1 MELVEQARLSI
12 QLLVLRC
19 FLHWCSTMTHSS
31 DTRSSFYLQRREL
44 LRLGGLSVVG
54 GSLPWMATTRIK
66 ASDDRLPRRT
76 ARQVIFINL
85 EGGMS
90 QLDSLDAKQGPWTPN
105 YFDIQACGNGLML
118 PVGVFPNLSK
128 ILDKVSVIRSMAAWD
143 AVHGRA
149 QYYIQTGH
157 PLNPALSKE
166 VPAIGAVIC
175 HELANDRRTTDSLPA
190 YISMNMSGNQAG
202 LINNGFLSAE
212 FGPLNLSFDKGPPD
226 LAPRKEMAETMQRR
240 WGRLQS
246 LDQGLRQI
254 QPGVDRSFVDYHQYY
269 RGAWNIMNDPR
280 VPDIFSINND
290 DKTRYGE
297 STIGTS
303 LALARNL
310 LRADAGTR
318 FILAS
323 HGGWDHHSDIY
334 KPGTRNHPVLM
345 SELDK
350 AFTSLVLDLAALPS
364 SGDGSKSLLDETLI
378 VCMSE
383 FGRTPGEISA
393 TRAGREHYIHAHCGM
408 FVGGGIVHGGVIGQT
423 DAVGGKITDF
433 GWSPGRPIYME
444 DVACTIYSAMGI
456 DWTKKVEETPSGRAF
471 HYVESASGTSYV
483 DFQPIH
489 ELFA

>member
-1 MELVEQARLSI
+1 
-12 QLLVLRC
+12 
-19 FLHWCSTMTHSS
+19 MTHLSNN
-31 DTRSSFYLQRREL
+31 RSSFYLYRREL
-44 LRLGGLSVVG
+44 LKLGGLSVVG
-54 GSLPWMATTRIK
+54 GSLPWMDSTRVT
-66 ASDDRLPRRT
+66 ASEERLPRNT

-90 QLDSLDAKQGPWTPN
+90 QLDSLDAKQGSWTPD

-118 PVGVFPNLSK
+118 PVGVFPNLAK
-128 ILDKVSVIRSMAAWD
+128 ILDKVSVVRSMAAWD

-166 VPAIGAVIC
+166 VPAIGAVVC
-175 HELANDRRTTDSLPA
+175 HELADERRTTDSLPA
-190 YISMNMSGNQAG
+190 YMSMNMSGNQAG

-240 WGRLQS
+240 WSRLQS
-246 LDQGLRQI
+246 LDQGLRQN
-254 QPGVDRSFVDYHQYY
+254 QPGVDRSFLDYHQYY

-280 VPDIFSINND
+280 VPDIFSLSEE
-290 DKTRYGE
+290 DKTRYGQ

-334 KPGTRNHPVLM
+334 KPGSRNHPVLM

-350 AFTSLVLDLAALPS
+350 AFTSLVLDLDALPGS
-364 SGDGSKSLLDETLI
+364 RDGTKSLLDETLV

-383 FGRTPGEISA
+383 FGRTPGEVSA

-408 FVGGGIVHGGVIGQT
+408 FVGGGIVRGGVVGKT
-423 DAVGGKITDF
+423 DAVGGTITDF

-444 DVACTIYSAMGI
+444 DVACTIYSALGI

-471 HYVESASGTSYV
+471 HFVESASGTDYV
-483 DFQPIH
+483 DFQPIS

>member
-1 MELVEQARLSI
+1 MELVEQARFSF
-12 QLLVLRC
+12 QLLA
-19 FLHWCSTMTHSS
+19 HMTHSI
-31 DTRSSFYLQRREL
+31 DKRSPFYLQRREL

-54 GSLPWMATTRIK
+54 GSLPWMASTRVK
-66 ASDDRLPRRT
+66 AADEKLPRGT

-90 QLDSLDAKQGPWTPN
+90 QPDSLDAKQGPWTPN

-118 PVGVFPNLSK
+118 PVGVFPNLPK
-128 ILDKVSVIRSMAAWD
+128 ILDKVSVVRSMAAWD

-166 VPAIGAVIC
+166 VPAIGAVVC
-175 HELANDRRTTDSLPA
+175 HELADKRRTTDSLPA

-212 FGPLNLSFDKGPPD
+212 YGPLNLSIDKGPPD
-226 LAPRKEMAETMQRR
+226 LAPRKDMAETMQRR
-240 WGRLQS
+240 WGRLQA
-246 LDQGLRQI
+246 LDQGLRQS
-254 QPGVDRSFVDYHQYY
+254 QPGLDRSFTDYHQYY

-280 VPDIFSINND
+280 VPDIFSINDD
-290 DKTRYGE
+290 DKTRYGQ
-297 STIGTS
+297 SSIGTS

-334 KPGTRNHPVLM
+334 KPGSRNHPVLM

-350 AFTSLVLDLAALPS
+350 AFTSLVLDLAALPG
-364 SGDGSKSLLDETLI
+364 SGDRSKSLLDETLI

-383 FGRTPGEISA
+383 FGRTPGEVSA

-408 FVGGGIVHGGVIGQT
+408 FAGGGVVQGGVIGKT
-423 DAVGGKITDF
+423 DAVGGTITDF

-456 DWTKKVEETPSGRAF
+456 NWTKKVEETPSGRAF
-471 HYVESASGTSYV
+471 HFVETASGTSYV
-483 DFQPIH
+483 DFQPIN

>member
-1 MELVEQARLSI
+1 
-12 QLLVLRC
+12 
-19 FLHWCSTMTHSS
+19 MTQHTNNKSPFS
-31 DTRSSFYLQRREL
+31 LQRREL

-54 GSLPWMATTRIK
+54 GSLPWMAATRIK
-66 ASDDRLPRRT
+66 ASEEPTPHRT

-90 QLDSLDAKQGPWTPN
+90 QLDSLDAKQGPWTPD
-105 YFDIQACGNGLML
+105 YFDIQSCGNGLML
-118 PVGVFPNLSK
+118 PVGVFPNLAM
-128 ILDKVSVIRSMAAWD
+128 ILNKVSVVRSMAAWD

-166 VPAIGAVIC
+166 VPALGAVVC
-175 HELANDRRTTDSLPA
+175 HELADERRTTDSLPA

-202 LINNGFLSAE
+202 LITNGFLSAE

-226 LAPRKEMAETMQRR
+226 LAPRKDMAETMQRR

-246 LDQGLRQI
+246 LDRGLRES
-254 QPGVDRSFVDYHQYY
+254 QPGVDRSFHDYHQYY

-280 VPDIFSINND
+280 VPDIFSLTDD
-290 DKTRYGE
+290 DKTRYGQ
-297 STIGTS
+297 SSIGSS

-310 LRADAGTR
+310 LKADAGTR

-334 KPGTRNHPVLM
+334 KAGSRNHPVLM

-350 AFTSLVLDLAALPS
+350 AFTSLVLDLESMPGS
-364 SGDGSKSLLDETLI
+364 HDRSKSLLDETLI

-408 FVGGGIVHGGVIGQT
+408 FAGGGIVPGGVIGQT
-423 DAVGGKITDF
+423 DSIGAKITDF
-433 GWSPGRPIYME
+433 GWSSSRPIYME
-444 DVACTIYSAMGI
+444 DVACTIYSALGI

-471 HYVESASGTSYV
+471 HFVESASGTDYV
-483 DFQPIH
+483 DFKPIR
-489 ELFA
+489 ELFV